1 MSIPRSV
8 FKPLPLIA
16 LAIAFG
22 AFLLLRPAESGSAPA
37 EARQAE
43 QPNVLH
49 ILTDDQTVDSLR
61 YMKRTERQLGGEG
74 TTFTNHHA
82 VQPLCCPSRASFLS
96 GQYPHN
102 HGVLENLPPYGYPAM
117 DFDHTIYTSLHDAGY
132 RTGWVGKVL
141 NTGDDVYGVEPE
153 PGFDEWFVPLEATE
167 LNMFDYVVSD
177 NGTRREFSGPFQN
190 QVFAERA
197 HEFLAESG
205 DEPFLLTLALT
216 SPHWSACDRAVRQ
229 ECPPDPA
236 PRDLGSFGKA
246 KFPFPPDFMKD
257 ARRRSIANH
266 FWRREL
272 ESLQSVD
279 RIVSSLIAQ
288 LRDNGE
294 LEDTIIIF
302 QSDNGLLHGEHGVFD
317 KNVPWDRSVRVP
329 MIIRG
334 PGFEAGVERDDLTA
348 NVDVPATI
356 ADAAGVAPPLPP
368 DGYSLLS
375 DHRRRYLLLERLL
388 GMTNRPHRD
397 PWRQI
402 KSASGWTYWRNL
414 DNGTEHL
421 YDLGA
426 DPFQTRNLAGVEP
439 AVRNRLAQR
448 MRAASSCANPCP

>member
-1 MSIPRSV
+1 MPISAQAL
-8 FKPLPLIA
+8 LPFLAA
-16 LAIAFG
+16 LACIG
-22 AFLLLRPAESGSAPA
+22 PGDCPAK
-37 EARQAE
+37 AE
-43 QPNVLH
+43 QTAAEQRPNVLH

-61 YMKRTERQLGGEG
+61 YMRRTKRLLGRKG
-74 TTFTNHHA
+74 TTFTNHHT

-141 NTGDDVYGVEPE
+141 NTGGDAYGIEPE

-167 LNMFDYVVSD
+167 LDMFDYTVSD
-177 NGTRREFSGPFQN
+177 NGTRREFSGPFQS

-197 HEFLAESG
+197 HDFLAAPG
-205 DEPFLLTLALT
+205 DEPFMLTLALT
-216 SPHWSACDRAVRQ
+216 NPHWSSCDRAVRQ

-236 PRDLGSFGKA
+236 PRDLGSFRKA
-246 KFPFPPDFMKD
+246 KFPFPPDFTKD
-257 ARRRSIANH
+257 SRRRSIANH

-272 ESLQSVD
+272 ASLQSVD
-279 RIVSSLIAQ
+279 RIVGSLIAQ
-288 LRDNGE
+288 LRESGE
-294 LEDTIIIF
+294 LANTIVVF

-317 KNVPWDRSVRVP
+317 KNMPWDRSVRVP
-329 MIIRG
+329 LIIRG
-334 PGFEAGVERDDLTA
+334 PGFESGVERDDLTA
-348 NVDVPATI
+348 NVDIPRTI
-356 ADAAGVAPPLPP
+356 ADAAGVPPPLPP

-402 KSASGWTYWRNL
+402 KSASGWTFWRNL

-421 YDLGA
+421 YDLRT
-426 DPFQTRNLAGVEP
+426 DPFQTHNLAGVRP
-439 AVRNRLAQR
+439 AVRNRLAKR
-448 MRAASSCANPCP
+448 MRAAASCANPCP